1 MITCSFPFFVSFVLI
16 NEHATQRME
25 NTPNVTATT
34 QCTDTTETDTNSLQQ
49 DIQTHYNGN
58 YRLVLLHHRAAEAA
72 ALHPQLDTNWQFPMN
87 PNYCISRSTSTPILL
102 DRQCQILLLSPF
114 LSPVITPEQANP
126 CWCLY
131 LKRMFREQS
140 STLWGLHHHSLI
152 APTPFCPSQR
162 VEGFPGYLLAYT
174 IQYFC
179 HDLF

>member
-1 MITCSFPFFVSFVLI
+1 
-16 NEHATQRME
+16 ME

-58 YRLVLLHHRAAEAA
+58 YRLVLLHHIAAEAA

-102 DRQCQILLLSPF
+102 TGSAKSFYWVLFSHLLSLQNKLIHADVF
-114 LSPVITPEQANP
+114 TSRGCSE
-126 CWCLY
+126 
-131 LKRMFREQS
+131 KS
-140 STLWGLHHHSLI
+140 STLWGLHHRSLI

-162 VEGFPGYLLAYT
+162 VEGFPGYFLAYT